1 LAPAEK
7 VTLLFGKLVARELTM
22 SGRKLPYRQPAEE
35 PIFTWALVNWD
46 SMEEAMRIL
55 LAALISVTLCGAALA
70 DTATCSATAKDKK
83 LAGAALKSFMTKCE
97 RDAKSKCD
105 ADAKAKK
112 LHGAAQTSFTK
123 KCIRDATGA

>member
-1 LAPAEK
+1 
-7 VTLLFGKLVARELTM
+7 
-22 SGRKLPYRQPAEE
+22 
-35 PIFTWALVNWD
+35 
-46 SMEEAMRIL
+46 MRIL
-55 LAALISVTLCGAALA
+55 LAALISATLCGAALA
-70 DTATCSATAKDKK
+70 DDATCSANAKDKK